1 MLLLLSSLP
10 CAFAAAVLLVAVVT
24 LTAQAGPSF
33 EPAVAFPT
41 GSLPTSVTIVDVNGE
56 GKPDLITANTG
67 ANTASVLLGAGTGS
81 FGAKTDFPT
90 GLVPHGVAVADLNGD
105 GIPDLA
111 VVNVTDDTVSILLG
125 LGNGGFG
132 PRTDHVTGVG
142 ARSVAIGT

>member
-90 GLVPHGVAVADLNGD
+90 GL
-105 GIPDLA
+105 DLA